1 MNTSKKLQGK
11 VIIVAGAGGIG
22 NELARHYA
30 REGASVVLGDI
41 DVDTARAVA
50 DEIVSSGGSAAGVEL
65 DGSSDSS
72 IESSVKLAVGRFG
85 GLDGFHA
92 NFASFRDG
100 VTQDD
105 ALGLS
110 LDVYDEVMRVNA
122 RGFLLCTRHAV
133 RAMLARGCGCM
144 LYTSSGA
151 AHMGETVRVAYA
163 MGKAAEHALMRHVA
177 SRFGPEGIR
186 ANVIAPGVVA
196 HPRFDQVIPQELKD
210 AMKERIS
217 VRRLGTPLDIA
228 AMGALLM
235 SDEGSFVT
243 GQVISVD
250 GGASMRP

>member
-1 MNTSKKLQGK
+1 MNTNAKLQNK
-11 VIIVAGAGGIG
+11 VIVVAGAGGIG

-41 DVDTARAVA
+41 DVATARAVA
-50 DEIVSSGGSAAGVEL
+50 DEIARSGGIAVGIEL

-72 IESSVKLAVGRFG
+72 IAASVELAVGRFG

-100 VTQDD
+100 EIQEDV
-105 ALGLS
+105 LGLP
-110 LDVYDEVMRVNA
+110 LEVYDEVMRVNA
-122 RGFLLCTRHAV
+122 RGFLLCTQHAV
-133 RAMLARGCGCM
+133 RAMIKRGRGCM

-177 SRFGPEGIR
+177 NRFGPQGIR
-186 ANVIAPGVVA
+186 ANVIAPGVIA
-196 HPRFDQVIPQELKD
+196 HPRFDQVISQELKD

-235 SDEGSFVT
+235 SDEGSFIT